1 MSVDSGWGRF
11 TWGQAYYGQ
20 DTELATGWG
29 AKTWNA
35 GQWGN
40 LANETVTL
48 TGLSFSSEVGSLT
61 ATGTG
66 VVDLT
71 GEQFTSN
78 VGSWS
83 ATPISYDYIFTGDS
97 ENNITAQISSNYTTT
112 PFIITGNTESRIT
125 ELQCYGKNP
134 YVLNKIIKDK
144 NNQFFGIISA
154 MTPTYTGYTIQD
166 TQYLDFVDGSTTY
179 IAYSSGLIP
188 EWLVAEPIVKDESL
202 MNIIYQPEVQSDV
215 FIERGKNSALER
227 IERLGEVDNI
237 GDLENYGYGFFNF
250 IKQENL

>member
-78 VGSWS
+78 VGSC
-83 ATPISYDYIFTGDS
+83 G
-97 ENNITAQISSNYTTT
+97 
-112 PFIITGNTESRIT
+112 
-125 ELQCYGKNP
+125 
-134 YVLNKIIKDK
+134 
-144 NNQFFGIISA
+144 
-154 MTPTYTGYTIQD
+154 
-166 TQYLDFVDGSTTY
+166 
-179 IAYSSGLIP
+179 
-188 EWLVAEPIVKDESL
+188 
-202 MNIIYQPEVQSDV
+202 
-215 FIERGKNSALER
+215 
-227 IERLGEVDNI
+227 
-237 GDLENYGYGFFNF
+237 
-250 IKQENL
+250 

>member
-66 VVDLT
+66 VVELT
-71 GEQFTSN
+71 GVSATFN
-78 VGSWS
+78 VGTITNVINVSTAYLLSFFCKRW
-83 ATPISYDYIFTGDS
+83 IF
-97 ENNITAQISSNYTTT
+97 NHRY
-112 PFIITGNTESRIT
+112 
-125 ELQCYGKNP
+125 
-134 YVLNKIIKDK
+134 
-144 NNQFFGIISA
+144 
-154 MTPTYTGYTIQD
+154 
-166 TQYLDFVDGSTTY
+166 
-179 IAYSSGLIP
+179 
-188 EWLVAEPIVKDESL
+188 
-202 MNIIYQPEVQSDV
+202 
-215 FIERGKNSALER
+215 
-227 IERLGEVDNI
+227 
-237 GDLENYGYGFFNF
+237 
-250 IKQENL
+250 